1 MNYSDYFV
9 LSDESPS
16 GLKWKV
22 NKGRSKVGDNAI
34 TAISGGYYKGR
45 LNQKTVYA
53 HRIVFALYYG
63 FEPDV
68 VDHMDG
74 DGLNN
79 NPFNLR
85 DGTKATNNQNRVVFG
100 AYYHKRDGVFYSSIC
115 VNGERYHLGTFK
127 SEIEARAAYISAKP
141 KFHEFANM
149 ERYKH
154 ANLGRPDASA

>member
-1 MNYSDYFV
+1 MNYADYFV

-16 GLKWKV
+16 GLKWRV
-22 NKGRSKVGDNAI
+22 DKGRSKAGDNAI
-34 TAISGGYYKGR
+34 TAIGGGYYKGR

-68 VDHMDG
+68 VDHIDG
-74 DGLNN
+74 DSKNN
-79 NPFNLR
+79 HPLNLR
-85 DGTKATNNQNRVVFG
+85 DGTKATNNQNRVVCG

-115 VNGERYHLGTFK
+115 VNGERHHLGTFK
-127 SEIEARAAYISAKP
+127 SENEARAAYIKAKP

-149 ERYKH
+149 ERYK
-154 ANLGRPDASA
+154 LC